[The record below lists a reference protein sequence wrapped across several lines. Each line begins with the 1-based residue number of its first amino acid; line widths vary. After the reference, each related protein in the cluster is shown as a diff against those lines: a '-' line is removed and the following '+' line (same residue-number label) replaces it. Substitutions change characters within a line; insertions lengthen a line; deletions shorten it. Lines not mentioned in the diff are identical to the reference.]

1 MWKYKIM
8 TKKLKGVS
16 SIINPSARS
25 TQEAHPAAPKR
36 DSPHY
41 PAAAG
46 GLAPRRSAA
55 SSPLLPI
62 QTNPGTDI
70 PRRRITG
77 CSFSCERIAGCSCN
91 RRTQTA
97 AGPGMLRRNW
107 ALLRSGESI
116 TWLGCRH
123 ARNQCARAHRESSF
137 LAAGGRED
145 RANHPPRAAPR
156 ASSARKKNL
165 AVAARK
171 GREGKGGRW
180 SRPCLLFLVSAVYRK
195 YPWRSLWLDRI

>member
-1 MWKYKIM
+1 MPE
-8 TKKLKGVS
+8 KLKGVS
-16 SIINPSARS
+16 SIINPAAGS

-77 CSFSCERIAGCSCN
+77 CSFSCEKIAGCSCN

-137 LAAGGRED
+137 LAA
-145 RANHPPRAAPR
+145 
-156 ASSARKKNL
+156 
-165 AVAARK
+165 
-171 GREGKGGRW
+171 
-180 SRPCLLFLVSAVYRK
+180 CLLFLVSAVYRK